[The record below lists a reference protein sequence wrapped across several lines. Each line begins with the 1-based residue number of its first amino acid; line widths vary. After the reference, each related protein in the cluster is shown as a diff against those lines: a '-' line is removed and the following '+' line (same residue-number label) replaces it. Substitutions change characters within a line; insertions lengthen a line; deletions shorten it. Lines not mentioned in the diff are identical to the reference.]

1 MYNDYLM
8 PQHFSTLQLMTPA
21 RAAPLQPLLF
31 QQPQLLL
38 PNFPKADCCI
48 THRTNNHY
56 IGLAADRRCAK
67 CECRR
72 YTCIN

>member
-1 MYNDYLM
+1 MQYVYNDYLM

-38 PNFPKADCCI
+38 PNFPQSRLLHH
-48 THRTNNHY
+48 TSH
-56 IGLAADRRCAK
+56 
-67 CECRR
+67 
-72 YTCIN
+72 